1 LWLLVS
7 ALIAVFGLA
16 IWGLFTNAVFA
27 LTPKRSPS
35 SPSQDDLRDFN
46 SDRASF
52 LYWLGNEQLS
62 ILDPNRK
69 WWELYPSVVLGVAP
83 IHGIW
88 AGSLIGIAAF
98 YIGVWPR
105 SAVQGTLFGA
115 IGGIFVVMLIY
126 GVETAVIIAFTR
138 GPRIDGLRPIVRQAC
153 VIAGSR
159 GHEFLLPG
167 HLLTALV
174 ENPSG
179 AIAKVLGDTEREMA
193 EARRYILDETDKQA
207 PSDGSTIGIDDDESG
222 RETELLDAWTVLSTA
237 IDEARRLHHA
247 EAGAGHVLL
256 ALLTSNAELTTHAL
270 TILGVPTNDL
280 RQRILDCM

>member
-1 LWLLVS
+1 LWLLAG

-16 IWGLFTNAVFA
+16 IWGLFTNAVFE

-35 SPSQDDLRDFN
+35 SPSQDDLRDLD

-52 LYWLGNEQLS
+52 LYLLGNEQLS

-88 AGSLIGIAAF
+88 AGSLIGMAAY

-105 SAVQGTLFGA
+105 SALQGAMIGA
-115 IGGIFVVMLIY
+115 VGGILVVMLIY
-126 GVETAVIIAFTR
+126 GVETAVIIARTR

-153 VIAGSR
+153 VVAGSC

-174 ENPSG
+174 ENPRG
-179 AIAKVLGDTEREMA
+179 AIAKVLGDTERETA
-193 EARRYILDETDKQA
+193 EARRYILDVTDKQA
-207 PSDGSTIGIDDDESG
+207 QADGSTLGIDDDESSQ
-222 RETELLDAWTVLSTA
+222 ETELLDGWTVLSTA

-247 EAGAGHVLL
+247 EVGAGHVLL
-256 ALLTSNAELTTHAL
+256 ALLTSNPEFTTHAL
-270 TILGVPTNDL
+270 TILGAPTDDL
-280 RQRILDCM
+280 RKRILDCM